1 MLATAVSDPSSRP
14 VVGVDLGGTT
24 TKAALVSSDLEILAR
39 AEVPTDLDSEQELL
53 DELEQLVA
61 TVRDGEDVA
70 GVGFGLPS
78 QIDQR
83 RGRVADSTNV
93 PLEEVDFVYEMR
105 RRLGVPVAIDNDG
118 NAACLAESRVGVAA
132 GAQNVVM
139 LTLGTGVGG
148 GLVLDGRLYRG
159 STGCGAELG
168 HMVIDENGP
177 ECPGNCPNHGCVE
190 AFVSGRALGAAGAL
204 AAIDHPD
211 SVLGRARAAGEEIDG
226 RLVTEVAMAGDDVAI
241 EVFAGVGRHL
251 GVALAGYAN
260 IFEPDLIV
268 IGGGVMAAGDLLLEP
283 AREELRA
290 RALPPMNET
299 RVVAAALGAD
309 AGMIGAAEMAL
320 EEVAS

>member
-24 TKAALVSSDLEILAR
+24 IKAALVSSDLEILAR

-61 TVRDGEDVA
+61 TVRGGGKLG

-118 NAACLAESRVGVAA
+118 NVACLAESRVGVAA

-168 HMVIDENGP
+168 HMVIDPDGP
-177 ECPGNCPNHGCVE
+177 PCQGHCPNRGCLEVF
-190 AFVSGRALGAAGAL
+190 ASATALAGTAKRIAQRRGGGAL
-204 AAIDHPD
+204 D
-211 SVLGRARAAGEEIDG
+211 RADEITA
-226 RLVTEVAMAGDDVAI
+226 RLVIEQAMAGDDEACEAVA
-241 EVFAGVGRHL
+241 VVGRYL
-251 GVALAGYAN
+251 GIALASYVN
-260 IFEPDLIV
+260 IFNPEV
-268 IGGGVMAAGDLLLEP
+268 VVVGGGVSACGDRLLDPARAEMHRRVMRVAGSQVRVVEAELGNAAG
-283 AREELRA
+283 
-290 RALPPMNET
+290 
-299 RVVAAALGAD
+299 VIGAAAL
-309 AGMIGAAEMAL
+309 L
-320 EEVAS
+320 L